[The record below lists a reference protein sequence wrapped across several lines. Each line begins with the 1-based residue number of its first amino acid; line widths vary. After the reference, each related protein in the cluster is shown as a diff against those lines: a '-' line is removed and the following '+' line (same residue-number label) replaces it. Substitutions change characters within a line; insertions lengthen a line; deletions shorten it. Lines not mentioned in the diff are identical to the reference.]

1 MEDGTG
7 SEPVDWPQR
16 KVDGDVQPLSVRSFS
31 QDPVMILAFSG
42 WNDAGGAATA
52 ALTHLAEVFSAEM
65 VSEIDS
71 EDYVDFQVNRPM
83 IEFDGSTRRAF
94 VWPDT
99 KFLVAHSWANNR
111 RLIFVQ
117 GVEPSL
123 RWKSY
128 CSEILTIGKELG
140 AKSLICVGALLSDS
154 PHSRPL
160 EVSVTTSNPELQNEY
175 GIGASSYEGPAG
187 IISVLS
193 HAAELSGLG
202 VVNAWGSVP
211 HYVANAP
218 SPKAT
223 AALMSKVEI
232 LLGEPVDR
240 YELDEEA
247 IAWEAGVNVLA
258 AQDPDIAAYVKEL
271 EQQADATELPQAS
284 GDSIAKEFEQYL
296 KRRGDEVL

>member
-7 SEPVDWPQR
+7 SDPESRPQPH
-16 KVDGDVQPLSVRSFS
+16 VDGDAQPLGVRTFT

-71 EDYVDFQVNRPM
+71 EDYVDFQVNRPT
-83 IEFDGSTRRAF
+83 IELDGSSRRTF
-94 VWPDT
+94 TWPDT

-128 CSEILTIGKELG
+128 CSEILTIGQELG
-140 AKSLICVGALLSDS
+140 AKSLICVGALLSDN

-160 EVSVTTSNPELQNEY
+160 EVSVTTSNPELQTEY
-175 GIGASSYEGPAG
+175 GIGPSTYEGPAG

-193 HAAELSGLG
+193 HAGELSGFG

-223 AALMSKVEI
+223 AALVTKVEI

-240 YELDEEA
+240 YELDDEA
-247 IAWEAGVNVLA
+247 TAWEAGVNILA
-258 AQDPDIAAYVKEL
+258 AQDPDIAAYVKDL

-296 KRRGDEVL
+296 KRRGDEPL